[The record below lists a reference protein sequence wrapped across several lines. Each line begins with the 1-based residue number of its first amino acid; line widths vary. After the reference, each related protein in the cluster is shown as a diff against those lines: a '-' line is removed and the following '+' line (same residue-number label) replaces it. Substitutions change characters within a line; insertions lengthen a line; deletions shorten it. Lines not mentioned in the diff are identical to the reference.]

1 MTGCNIITTKES
13 SEFEEPGF
21 LQKTVGY
28 IMNKKHVWTT
38 FLTLIAAVV
47 TIIALGG
54 MNVMAAETV
63 AEGNFGDDV
72 HWVLDSEGKL
82 TVSGTGEM
90 VIDPKEEN
98 WNANQSN
105 VKSIVI
111 ESGVTNIAS
120 SAFCNC
126 SQLENIEIPD
136 TVTKIGSGALANCRN
151 LESIDIPNSVTQ
163 IDTAAFSASG
173 LIDVTLPNKLKVVA
187 NNLFAGCR
195 SLESVYIPDS
205 VESFGMAPFAGST
218 IKSVRLPDGLTV
230 IPENLFNSSEIE
242 TIVFP
247 SKVTVIGKSA
257 FSGCTHIKSLVL
269 PDGLKTIEDNA
280 FYGCTRL
287 ESVVLPESLT
297 YLGENVF
304 YGCEKLGSVTIPGNV
319 EAIKGF
325 AFYDCR
331 ALRSVTIKEG
341 KTASIEAY
349 AFSGCKELRSVT
361 IPSSV
366 TFIAQDAFLGCQK
379 TEVIYINVKPEDLTW
394 LDTDMNDFKPDKG
407 TICRVPK
414 EYLDGYKAKFAS
426 GTGDVNVTFAADH
439 DDMGLGDLLC
449 GYSLSLEG
457 DIGVKFY
464 MRFNDPDALSDNAK
478 MVFTISSVDG
488 SQKRTQEVYVKQQP
502 DASLPFAS
510 KDGEYYVFKCLVYSK
525 EMTSTITAQVKDGEI
540 QGKAYSYTVQ
550 DYAKYILVNPGKYP
564 DEQAMIKAMLNYGAT
579 SQAYFNYNTQKPA
592 NSILDRDDQALQPL
606 SPDDINVG
614 DIEDKISISGTNIR
628 IAKAS
633 LILNETISMK
643 LYLTGVD
650 ENIVLDYDGTILT
663 PVKDGEYDVV
673 TIDGIKGQ
681 YVIFAFGIRVRE
693 GSKRLGV
700 ISYSPLYYCKNVLSR
715 ETDEVISYNLKK
727 VVSDIYRYGKAA
739 HEYARKTNQLGID

>member
-1 MTGCNIITTKES
+1 
-13 SEFEEPGF
+13 
-21 LQKTVGY
+21 
-28 IMNKKHVWTT
+28 MNKKHAWTT

-47 TIIALGG
+47 TIIALGS

-63 AEGNFGDDV
+63 AQGNFGDDV

-82 TVSGTGEM
+82 TVRGTGEM
-90 VIDPKEEN
+90 VIDPEDKD
-98 WNANQSN
+98 WNSNQSN

-111 ESGVTNIAS
+111 EAGVTNIAS
-120 SAFCNC
+120 SAFCDC

-151 LESIDIPNSVTQ
+151 LKSIDIPNSVTQ

-205 VESFGMAPFAGST
+205 VESFEMAPFAGST

-247 SKVTVIGKSA
+247 SKVTVIERGA
-257 FSGCTHIKSLVL
+257 FNGCSHIKSLVL

-280 FYGCTRL
+280 FYGCYRL
-287 ESVVLPESLT
+287 ESIVLPESLT

-319 EAIKGF
+319 ETIKGF

-379 TEVIYINVKPEDLTW
+379 TEVIYINAKPEGLTW
-394 LDTDMNDFKPDKG
+394 LDTDHNDFKPDKG
-407 TICRVPK
+407 TKCIVPN
-414 EYLDGYKAKFAS
+414 EYLAGYTTKFAS
-426 GTGDVNVTFAADH
+426 GGSGDVNVSFASDH
-439 DDMGLGDLLC
+439 DDMELGELLC

-464 MRFNDPDALSDNAK
+464 LRFNDPGALSDNAK
-478 MVFTISSVDG
+478 MVFTISGADG
-488 SQKRTQEVYVKQQP
+488 SKKRTQEVYVKQQS
-502 DASLPFAS
+502 DSSFPFAS
-510 KDGEYYVFKCLVYSK
+510 KDGEYYVFKCLVYST
-525 EMTSTITAQVKDGEI
+525 EMTSSITAQITDGEV

-564 DEQAMIKAMLNYGAT
+564 DEQPLIKAMLNYGAA

-592 NSILDRDDQALQPL
+592 NSILDRDDQISQPL
-606 SPDDINVG
+606 SPNDINAG
-614 DIEDKISISGTNIR
+614 YNEADISISGTNIR
-628 IAKAS
+628 VAKAS

-643 LYLTGVD
+643 LYLTGID

-681 YVIFAFGIRVRE
+681 YVIFAFGIQVRE

-739 HEYARKTNQLGID
+739 YEYARKTNQLGID